1 MEGTIG
7 IEEGE
12 EYNKNEWGRKGS
24 GVLHPRGNLCPAP
37 GGEEASCMG
46 GDAVGEKNGSGFL
59 SGGHRP
65 DPRPAEFTY
74 QARDEPVHE
83 EGWGVR
89 HILQSTK
96 IKNLAIYLSN
106 SKWSIWSGGA

>member
-46 GDAVGEKNGSGFL
+46 GDAVGEKTGSGLL

-65 DPRPAEFTY
+65 DPRPAECTY
-74 QARDEPVHE
+74 RARDEPVHE
-83 EGWGVR
+83 EGREAAAYPAVDEDKN
-89 HILQSTK
+89 LQSTYP
-96 IKNLAIYLSN
+96 IPN
-106 SKWSIWSGGA
+106 G